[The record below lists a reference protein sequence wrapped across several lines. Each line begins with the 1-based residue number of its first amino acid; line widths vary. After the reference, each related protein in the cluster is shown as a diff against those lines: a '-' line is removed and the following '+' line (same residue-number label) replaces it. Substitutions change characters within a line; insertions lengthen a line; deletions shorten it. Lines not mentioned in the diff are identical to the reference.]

1 MAYALNRDILTLE
14 QKRAVVAEYK
24 ARRKTTKGFSEWFT
38 IDPAY
43 PSFKGYKPGDYVNGA
58 ATAFELSTVGDSRYV
73 DADVQPQ
80 GGIVDLEVLY

>member
-14 QKRAVVAEYK
+14 QKRAGVAEYK

-43 PSFKGYKPGDYVNGA
+43 PSFKAASSTLRCCIRCRGA
-58 ATAFELSTVGDSRYV
+58 NDGVRQTGGFFGIITA
-73 DADVQPQ
+73 A
-80 GGIVDLEVLY
+80 